1 VFLKASR
8 IAIAAAIGL
17 VGAAIAAPIP
27 AMAATSSPVSVG
39 IVVPLSVPAGR
50 DGFISATELESLTS
64 PNGLLFRELD
74 SIADTSVTI
83 GIDPMIIASIRL
95 LGSDAPESATAWLER
110 LRGVENDTF
119 ALTYADSD
127 LTLGLQAGSTEV
139 LAPISFDFAIKTE
152 LFGAPLDGTPSPT
165 ETPDPEAETP
175 DIPPLPTS
183 ATLVEW
189 PYTLTNVAWP
199 QADTATSADLTL
211 LGETGYTT
219 AVLNSS
225 NVSRSSEGASLTT
238 IGDVDTVVTDDS
250 LSALFAATIH
260 SESSAEWQDAFEVL
274 SDAIEAAPRRAG
286 GASVTLAV
294 GRGDFDTET
303 RLRGTLVALDNLTT
317 VNTVDLSSIVAST
330 PGSGKVIAKPHTEVA
345 LQFARSMLGQEQAD
359 AQFSSVAENPLLITG
374 DRRIR
379 LLAASA
385 PQWSRYPGGW
395 GNEVDG
401 FLEDSHDLRASVRI
415 TESSTLLFGDR
426 GFIPINVSNGLD
438 QPVTVYITVKP
449 LTPLLTIENSRFEL
463 VVEPDS
469 QRRAQIP
476 AVARSNGEV
485 SLSVSMRTGTDVPLG
500 GTKWVRANV
509 QAGWE
514 TPVTVGLG
522 ILVFAIFVLGIIRS
536 IRRRRREKEAE
547 KQAEDDEVII
557 AELDE

>member
-1 VFLKASR
+1 
-8 IAIAAAIGL
+8 
-17 VGAAIAAPIP
+17 
-27 AMAATSSPVSVG
+27 MAATSSPVSVG
-39 IVVPLSVPAGR
+39 VVLPLSVPAGR
-50 DGFISATELESLTS
+50 DGFITAAELEVLTS
-64 PNGLLFRELD
+64 PTGLLTRELD

-127 LTLGLQAGSTEV
+127 LTLGLQAGSGAV
-139 LAPISFDFAIKTE
+139 LAPVSFDFAINSA
-152 LFGAPLDGTPSPT
+152 LFGAPLDGTPDPT
-165 ETPDPEAETP
+165 STPDPGAENP
-175 DIPPLPTS
+175 GIPPLPTS

-189 PYTLTNVAWP
+189 PYTLSNVAWP
-199 QADTATSADLTL
+199 QADTATAEDLTI

-225 NVSRSSEGASLTT
+225 NVSRSSEGSALTT
-238 IGDVDTVVTDDS
+238 IGDVNTVVTDDS
-250 LSALFAATIH
+250 LSALFEATIH
-260 SESSAEWQDAFEVL
+260 ASTSEQWQDAFEL
-274 SDAIEAAPRRAG
+274 LANAIEATPRRSG
-286 GASVTLAV
+286 GATVALAV

-317 VNTVDLSSIVAST
+317 MNTVDLSGILAST

-345 LQFARSMLGQEQAD
+345 LTFERSMLGQEKAD
-359 AQFSSVAENPLLITG
+359 AEFSSVAENPLLITG
-374 DRRIR
+374 DRRIS

-385 PQWSRYPGGW
+385 PQWGRYPGGW

-401 FLEDSHDLRASVRI
+401 FLDDSRELRSSVRI
-415 TESSTLLFGDR
+415 TESSTLIFGDR
-426 GFIPINVSNGLD
+426 GYIPINVSNGLD

-449 LTPLLTIENSRFEL
+449 LTPLLTIENTRFEL
-463 VVEPDS
+463 VVEPLS

-485 SLSVSMRTGTDVPLG
+485 SLAVSMRTATDVPLG

-522 ILVFAIFVLGIIRS
+522 ILVFAVFVLGIIRS
-536 IRRRRREKEAE
+536 IRRRRREKAAE
-547 KQAEDDEVII
+547 QQADDDEVII